1 MKILKPKFWDIKNN
15 PISLLLIPI
24 SFFLQLLM
32 IIKKKITFKHS
43 FKIPIICIGNIYI
56 GGTGKT
62 PLAIKIAQELIKH
75 DKKPAI
81 IKKYYANHFDEH
93 NLINNNLDCLFLNR
107 LRSEAINKA
116 EKKN

>member
-43 FKIPIICIGNIYI
+43 FKIPIICIGNIIEKPKHPLTTAHKHAKIPYRVE
-56 GGTGKT
+56 GT
-62 PLAIKIAQELIKH
+62 
-75 DKKPAI
+75 
-81 IKKYYANHFDEH
+81 DE
-93 NLINNNLDCLFLNR
+93 DT
-107 LRSEAINKA
+107 
-116 EKKN
+116 